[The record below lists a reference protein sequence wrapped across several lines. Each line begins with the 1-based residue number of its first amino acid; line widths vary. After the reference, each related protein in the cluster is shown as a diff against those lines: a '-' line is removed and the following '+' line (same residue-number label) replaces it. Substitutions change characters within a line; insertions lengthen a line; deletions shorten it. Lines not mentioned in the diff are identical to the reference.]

1 MKKAEAKK
9 AEALKVLKDYIQELE
24 PRAKRNVCSEDYKL
38 YMAVNIAIE
47 KLEQPE
53 IVHCKDCKKW
63 CNGDDIYGI
72 CNWNEYLTLQTAKD
86 GYCSCGKRRDE

>member
-1 MKKAEAKK
+1 MKKAEARRR
-9 AEALKVLKDYIQELE
+9 EALKVLKDYIQELE
-24 PRAKRNVCSEDYKL
+24 PRAKSNVCSEDFKL
-38 YMAVNIAIE
+38 YRAISIAIE

-63 CNGDDIYGI
+63 VNGDDVYGI

>member
-1 MKKAEAKK
+1 MKK

-24 PRAKRNVCSEDYKL
+24 PRAKRNVCSEDFKL
-38 YMAVNIAIE
+38 YMAISIAIE

-53 IVHCKDCKKW
+53 IVHCKDCVKW

-72 CNWNEYLTLQTAKD
+72 CNWNKYLTLQTAKN
-86 GYCSCGKRRDE
+86 GFCSCGRKEGDE

>member
-1 MKKAEAKK
+1 MTR
-9 AEALKVLKDYIQELE
+9 AEALKILKGYMPELE
-24 PRAKRNVCSEDYKL
+24 LKAKYNICSDDYKL
-38 YMAVNIAIE
+38 YRAINIAIE

-53 IVHCKDCKKW
+53 IVHCKDCVKW

-86 GYCSCGKRRDE
+86 GFCSCGRKEGER

>member
-9 AEALKVLKDYIQELE
+9 AEALKVLKGYIQELE
-24 PRAKRNVCSEDYKL
+24 PRAKRNVCSEEFKL

-47 KLEQPE
+47 ELEQPE
-53 IVHCKDCKKW
+53 IVHCKDCVKW

-86 GYCSCGKRRDE
+86 GFCSCGKRSEE

>member
-1 MKKAEAKK
+1 MTKAEAKK

-24 PRAKRNVCSEDYKL
+24 PRAKSNVCSEDFKL
-38 YMAVNIAIE
+38 YRAISIAIE

-53 IVHCKDCKKW
+53 IVHCKDCVKW

-86 GYCSCGKRRDE
+86 GFCSCGKRSKE

>member
-1 MKKAEAKK
+1 MTKAEAKK

-24 PRAKRNVCSEDYKL
+24 PRAKRNVCSEDFKL
-38 YMAVNIAIE
+38 YMAINIAIE

-53 IVHCKDCKKW
+53 IVHCKDCVKW
-63 CNGDDIYGI
+63 CNGDDVYGI

-86 GYCSCGKRRDE
+86 GFCSCGKRSKE

>member
-1 MKKAEAKK
+1 MKK
-9 AEALKVLKDYIQELE
+9 AEALKVLKGYMPELE
-24 PRAKRNVCSEDYKL
+24 LKAKYNICSDDYKL

-63 CNGDDIYGI
+63 VNGDDIYGI
-72 CNWNEYLTLQTAKD
+72 CNWNEYLTLQTEKD
-86 GYCSCGKRRDE
+86 GFCSCGKRRDE

>member
-1 MKKAEAKK
+1 MKKAEAIELLRELSNFV
-9 AEALKVLKDYIQELE
+9 ATPPETDEAL
-24 PRAKRNVCSEDYKL
+24 
-38 YMAVNIAIE
+38 NIAIE

-63 CNGDDIYGI
+63 VNGDDIYGI

-86 GYCSCGKRRDE
+86 GFCSCGIRRDE

>member
-1 MKKAEAKK
+1 MKK

-24 PRAKRNVCSEDYKL
+24 PRAKRNVCSEDFKL
-38 YMAVNIAIE
+38 YMAINIAIE

-53 IVHCKDCKKW
+53 IVHCKDCVKW

-72 CNWNEYLTLQTAKD
+72 CNWNKYLTLQTAKN
-86 GYCSCGKRRDE
+86 GFCSCGRKEGDE

>member
-1 MKKAEAKK
+1 MKK
-9 AEALKVLKDYIQELE
+9 AEALKVLKGYMPELE
-24 PRAKRNVCSEDYKL
+24 LKAKYNICSEDYKL
-38 YMAVNIAIE
+38 YMAISIAIE

-86 GYCSCGKRRDE
+86 GFCSCGRKEGE